1 MTLEKN
7 LNKFRKNM
15 NLLQSSSIL
24 KLSPEERLAKYKE
37 KKRMEAEQKKRE
49 QEEAELNK
57 K

>member
-7 LNKFRKNM
+7 LNKFRKKM
-15 NLLQSSSIL
+15 NILQSTSIL
-24 KLSPEERLAKYKE
+24 KLSPEDRLAKYKE
-37 KKRMEAEQKKRE
+37 KKRQEAEQKKRE

>member
-7 LNKFRKNM
+7 LNKFRKKM
-15 NLLQSSSIL
+15 NILQSSSIL
-24 KLSPEERLAKYKE
+24 KLSPEERLAKYRE
-37 KKRMEAEQKKRE
+37 KKRQEAEQKKRE

>member
-7 LNKFRKNM
+7 LNKFRQKM

>member
-7 LNKFRKNM
+7 LNTFRKKM

>member
-7 LNKFRKNM
+7 LNKFRKKM
-15 NLLQSSSIL
+15 NILQSSSIL

-37 KKRMEAEQKKRE
+37 KKRLEAEQKKIE
-49 QEEAELNK
+49 QEETKLNK